1 MYQLHYISRVALCL
15 NATYPVHWL
24 LSGLNKVGASEQIDH
39 CISDG
44 IIVSLCIQTSAPL
57 IGNMSICIYILTSFG
72 GTRGLTTARR

>member
-57 IGNMSICIYILTSFG
+57 ATCLYVYIY
-72 GTRGLTTARR
+72 

>member
-1 MYQLHYISRVALCL
+1 MYQLHYISRVALYL

-44 IIVSLCIQTSAPL
+44 IIVSLCIQT
-57 IGNMSICIYILTSFG
+57 
-72 GTRGLTTARR
+72 